1 MNFQQITIKK
11 AQQVFFLLAI
21 LGGFFLTSCE
31 KSVLDEPL
39 EEARAEQPLDF
50 RASVLHMIY
59 GLSGEQLDAP
69 WADEL
74 FAAAT
79 SGLSAEQYE
88 QLEGLVEQYYTAET
102 AASQVGGTIGFRSLQ
117 ESSLS
122 SGMQGDEYGNS
133 VAKAGN
139 SLFVGAPGSSRVYRY
154 VQGSNGSY
162 TLAQILPGRSG
173 MGRFVA
179 AEGNWMGAYTPESTQ
194 VTMFK
199 NMGTY
204 WTMSGIINTGLSAVS
219 GTDLEM
225 SGDQMAV
232 MGSPSASPLERHIKV
247 YTRNGNNWAEQA
259 TIALEDVFFW
269 DMDIDG
275 NTIVANGGTNAGSGV
290 FINPQIYIFN
300 KVGNAWVL
308 SATLPQPGSLL
319 ARAVAIE
326 GGVILANT
334 AFYASQ
340 PSNRTAVLTNNGGGW
355 ALSGELLQPLP
366 LPFVQTR
373 WLDIQGSKAVV
384 TLPTGYFSPEAGD
397 AAHVFE
403 QSGSSWSLINTVE
416 PSTGGFDFLFG
427 QSVVLDGGQV
437 IIGASPSSIGGAG
450 KAFIYQ

>member
-11 AQQVFFLLAI
+11 AQQIFFLLAI

-59 GLSGEQLDAP
+59 GLSGEQLEAP

-102 AASQVGGTIGFRSLQ
+102 AASQIEGTIGFRSLQ

-122 SGMQGDEYGNS
+122 SGMQGDGYGTS

-154 VQGSNGSY
+154 VRGDGGSY
-162 TLAQILPGRSG
+162 ALAQTLPGRSG

-179 AEGNWMGAYTPESTQ
+179 AEGGWMAAYAPQSTQ

-204 WTMSGIINTGLSAVS
+204 WTMSGIINTGLSS
-219 GTDLEM
+219 GTGTDLEM
-225 SGDQMAV
+225 SGNRMAV
-232 MGSPSASPLERHIKV
+232 MGILPVSFQRVIKV
-247 YTRNGNNWAEQA
+247 YTRNGNNWAEEA
-259 TIALEDVFFW
+259 TIGLEDVFFW

-275 NTIVANGGTNAGSGV
+275 NTIVANGGTNAGSGT
-290 FINPQIYIFN
+290 FFNPQVYVFN
-300 KVGNAWVL
+300 KVGNAWEL
-308 SATLPQPGSLL
+308 TATQPLPAGYQL
-319 ARAVAIE
+319 ARAVAID
-326 GGVILANT
+326 GSTIVANT
-334 AFYASQ
+334 FLWNFQ
-340 PSNRTAVLTNNGGGW
+340 LSNRTAVFTANGGGL

-366 LPFVQTR
+366 VPFAQTR

-384 TLPTGYFSPEAGD
+384 TLPAGGFFPEAGD

-403 QSGSSWSLINTVE
+403 QSGSSWSLINTIE

-427 QSVVLDGGQV
+427 QSVVIDGGQV
-437 IIGASPSSIGGAG
+437 IIGAPSSIGGAG